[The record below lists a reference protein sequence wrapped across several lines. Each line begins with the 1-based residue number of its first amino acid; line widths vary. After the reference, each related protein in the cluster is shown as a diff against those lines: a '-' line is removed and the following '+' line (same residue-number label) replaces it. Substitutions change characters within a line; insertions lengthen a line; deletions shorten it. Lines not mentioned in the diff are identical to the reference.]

1 MVSWSSPDCRV
12 LLCVCSWRC
21 SVRWWPYSRPDTSCW
36 PITCRTTTE
45 NNSSSSWDKCSRP
58 TPAQRKFLD
67 PVCKPHTHTHTHTHA
82 HTHTHTHAHARAH
95 THAHTHT
102 HTHTHTIMTRE
113 EREVKNATILFK
125 NSIIILTIISTSFD
139 VIDLRVYYCNGSA
152 HFSVYLVLCSV
163 CSSEP
168 QNVQADSQNYTG
180 MVVTWERPRAVYD
193 TNIERYSVTY
203 QRLQGRDPPK
213 QQYLTDGDQD
223 VVSAFRLQ
231 PWLI

>member
-1 MVSWSSPDCRV
+1 M
-12 LLCVCSWRC
+12 
-21 SVRWWPYSRPDTSCW
+21 
-36 PITCRTTTE
+36 
-45 NNSSSSWDKCSRP
+45 
-58 TPAQRKFLD
+58 
-67 PVCKPHTHTHTHTHA
+67 
-82 HTHTHTHAHARAH
+82 
-95 THAHTHT
+95 
-102 HTHTHTIMTRE
+102 
-113 EREVKNATILFK
+113 

-139 VIDLRVYYCNGSA
+139 VIDLRFYYCNGSA